1 LETEQTNYV
10 TIIIPT
16 QQGERMDT
24 LMQTTN
30 VLIRKPKFILNYVGD
45 KEGFFVYWLKKR
57 TFLDVSRFYMSA
69 KFFDAKI
76 GQFVRMM
83 NRPQSSILGNKYN
96 FSQSEYFYYRLD
108 LDYEKR
114 TYQVFD
120 TFNIQPQRVGGLTP
134 IKWYEYINP

>member
-1 LETEQTNYV
+1 
-10 TIIIPT
+10 
-16 QQGERMDT
+16 MDT

-69 KFFDAKI
+69 KFFDAKT